1 MLVDFDTI
9 SDSSRIWIYASEIK
23 LNRVA
28 KDTILETL
36 FSHLNSWEAHKQPLE
51 ASACILEDHFVV
63 VAVDESNTS
72 ASGCSIDTLQRVIKD
87 LETNLSI
94 SLMNRL
100 NVYCK
105 IDDTIKCIP
114 SFQLKN
120 NVSENTLFYDLT
132 IANKSD
138 LTNFLKPIK
147 DGWCNTLVK

>member
-9 SDSSRIWIYASEIK
+9 PDSSRIWIYASDLK
-23 LNRVA
+23 LNQVT
-28 KDTILETL
+28 KDSILETL
-36 FSHLNSWEAHKQPLE
+36 FSHLNLWEAHKQPLK

-72 ASGCSIDTLQRVIKD
+72 ASGCSIDTLQRIIQD
-87 LETNLSI
+87 LESSLTI

-100 NVYCK
+100 NVYCQ

-120 NVSENTLFYDLT
+120 NVSESTLFYDLT
-132 IANKSD
+132 ISYKSD
-138 LTNFLKPIK
+138 LTHFLKPIK
-147 DGWCNTLVK
+147 DGWCKTLI